1 MATNTGGGAT
11 VAASTAEG
19 GSYLIEPGDTFARIA
34 QQMGVSLQ
42 ALLDANPG
50 VDPRRLRIGQNIVV
64 PTAE

>member
-1 MATNTGGGAT
+1 
-11 VAASTAEG
+11 
-19 GSYLIEPGDTFARIA
+19 
-34 QQMGVSLQ
+34 MGVSLQ